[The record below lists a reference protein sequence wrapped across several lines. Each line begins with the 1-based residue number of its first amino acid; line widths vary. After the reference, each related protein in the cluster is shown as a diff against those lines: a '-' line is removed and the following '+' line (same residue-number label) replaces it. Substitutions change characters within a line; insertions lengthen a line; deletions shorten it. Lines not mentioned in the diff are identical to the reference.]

1 MNSATST
8 TSQWREKSD
17 NQTRLAFGQA
27 LLEIGAREPGSVVL
41 SADTQDLLGIRPWIA
56 KYPDRFIEIGI
67 AEQNAIG
74 VASGLATTG
83 LRPYVCAYAPFIAA
97 RSMEQIRND
106 LAYANQRVVI
116 GAAASGISLGVAG
129 GTHHALEDLALMRS
143 MPNMTVIVPADVNEA
158 YLATLATL
166 DIDGPVYMRLGGRTP
181 EPPVTDDSAAFTL
194 GRASRLRP
202 GNDVTVI
209 ACGAMVELALR
220 ASDALKADGI
230 AARVLNMHT
239 IKPLDHDAILQ
250 AAAETSGI
258 VTAEEHRYA
267 GGLGGAVAELLAVE
281 QPTPMRM
288 VAMPDEFAVVGPT
301 VALREKYGMSADA
314 IVAACRS
321 LLL

>member
-1 MNSATST
+1 MNTAAGAN
-8 TSQWREKSD
+8 SQWREKSD

-27 LLEIGAREPGSVVL
+27 LLAIGAQEPRSVVL

-56 KYPDRFIEIGI
+56 QYPDRFIEIGI

-158 YLATLATL
+158 YHATLATL

-181 EPPVTDDSAAFTL
+181 EAPVSEEGTAFTL

-202 GNDVTVI
+202 GEDVTIV
-209 ACGAMVELALR
+209 ACGAMVELAVR
-220 ASDALKADGI
+220 ASDTLKADGI
-230 AARVLNMHT
+230 SARVLNMHT
-239 IKPLDHDAILQ
+239 IKPLDREAILQ
-250 AAAETSGI
+250 AAAETAGI

-301 VALREKYGMSADA
+301 IAIREKYGMSADA
-314 IVAACRS
+314 IVAACNS
-321 LLL
+321 LVR